1 MIDNHTAIIDDNR
14 TISFS
19 ELTSIVNR
27 TAQYYFEKGIKDSS
41 TVAILANNSL
51 EYVITIYALWNLGAI
66 PAPLNT
72 RLTSNEI
79 TSIVNN
85 SNFNFIIIDDSFFNI
100 QTQIK
105 SINMAIKYEGNEYS
119 KKVEA
124 MPNGIAVIIHTS
136 GSSGKPK
143 GVEITNSNLYQSYLS
158 LTDSFRF
165 NPKDRFLASLPFYH
179 IGGFAIISRA
189 LLAGSILVIPQNL
202 KQDSIE
208 NAIIKYEPS
217 VVSLVPTMLS
227 RIIENDIK
235 PNSNMKCL
243 FLGGGASS
251 DELIHT
257 ALERNWPIVKVY
269 GSSETTA
276 MVTGCW
282 GEELHKFPACAG
294 NPFNEIEI
302 KILNEEKAELNSGEV
317 GEIAIKSKT
326 IASGYLNNSKL
337 WNHKLHNDFYLTG
350 DYGYLDNDGRLFVV
364 ARRTDLIVS
373 GGENIDPREIEDTLN
388 THSSIME
395 SIVFPTQ
402 NDDWGEIATALVV
415 LNKEANFEIDKIQ
428 LYLKSKLASFK
439 VPKIISIVTEIP
451 RTELGKIDLAKC
463 KSIVLKGN

>member
-1 MIDNHTAIIDDNR
+1 MINNHTAIVDDNR

-27 TAQYYFEKGIKDSS
+27 TAQYYFENGITKNS

-66 PAPLNT
+66 PTPLNT
-72 RLTSNEI
+72 RLTKSEI
-79 TSIVNN
+79 NSIVNN
-85 SNFNFIIIDDSFFNI
+85 SNFNSIIIDDSFSNI
-100 QTQIK
+100 QLQIQ
-105 SINMAIKYEGNEYS
+105 SINMVIKYEGNEYS
-119 KKVEA
+119 KRVEA
-124 MPNGIAVIIHTS
+124 LPNGIAVIIHTS

-143 GVEITNSNLYQSYLS
+143 GVEITNNNLYQSYLS
-158 LTDSFRF
+158 LANSFRF
-165 NPKDRFLASLPFYH
+165 NPKDKFLASLPFYH

-189 LLAGSILVIPQNL
+189 LLAGGILVIPKNL
-202 KQDSIE
+202 KQDSIV
-208 NAIIKYEPS
+208 NAIKKHEPS

-227 RIIENDIK
+227 RIIGNKIK
-235 PNSNMKCL
+235 PNSSMRYL

-251 DELIHT
+251 DELIHS
-257 ALERNWPIVKVY
+257 ALDNNWPVVKVY

-282 GEELHKFPACAG
+282 GEELRKLPACAG
-294 NPFNEIEI
+294 KPFNEIEI
-302 KILNEEKAELNSGEV
+302 KVLNEEKVELNSGEV

-373 GGENIDPREIEDTLN
+373 GGENIDPREIENLLMAN
-388 THSSIME
+388 TSVNE
-395 SIVFPTQ
+395 VVVFPIL
-402 NDDWGEIATALVV
+402 NDEWG
-415 LNKEANFEIDKIQ
+415 
-428 LYLKSKLASFK
+428 
-439 VPKIISIVTEIP
+439 
-451 RTELGKIDLAKC
+451 
-463 KSIVLKGN
+463 